1 MHPTRGLLS
10 HPITVRG
17 RPDTGLTCMLQCVCI
32 THENL
37 VQWLS
42 QVPLSVAMQSVIA
55 LQWPW
60 NSSGWLNC
68 GASYKRSGRTIIIM
82 TWYSGLDSWP
92 IKVGKSAMI
101 SHSSRHGDFGND
113 WLLKCHLAEFTCRY
127 RHVLR
132 PSLILT
138 TRIWIEPP
146 AWNTEQSDWRLTQK
160 SLGVRMSWTTSYGCG
175 KPREVHL
182 GPRLSLFGGLVT
194 STSGNSSLGDK
205 WRTLSLW

>member
-1 MHPTRGLLS
+1 
-10 HPITVRG
+10 
-17 RPDTGLTCMLQCVCI
+17 MLQCVCV

-37 VQWLS
+37 VQLLS
-42 QVPLSVAMQSVIA
+42 LVPLSVAMQSVIA

-132 PSLILT
+132 PSLIPT
-138 TRIWIEPP
+138 TRNGLNQQLETWNSPIEDQSSSFAHYFSYFLLSISWPHP
-146 AWNTEQSDWRLTQK
+146 FWNHTRYLWLANQLRTRETT
-160 SLGVRMSWTTSYGCG
+160 GVPGIDLACLATCW
-175 KPREVHL
+175 
-182 GPRLSLFGGLVT
+182 
-194 STSGNSSLGDK
+194 
-205 WRTLSLW
+205 